1 MTARA
6 EEAGT
11 GVLIHSARLVTAGPD
26 GSLRDEPDAW
36 LLLRG
41 GSVQASGNGAGWR
54 DLVAPGDEVIDAREA
69 AGAGAVLT
77 PGLVDIHTHGGG
89 GHDAAGDAEDVD
101 AVLAAHARHGV
112 TRVVLSLVS
121 APIARLVAQ
130 ADRIGA
136 LMPERPGILGVHLE
150 GPFLDTAHCGAHDP
164 AALQSPTPEAL
175 DRLLGT
181 GVVRQMTLAPELEGG
196 LAAVR
201 RIVQAGAVAA
211 VGHTDADAGMT
222 RRAIEAGATLLTH
235 AFNAM
240 PPLHHRAPGP
250 VGVALADDRMTLEV
264 IADGHHL
271 DPVVVTMLLR
281 AAPGRVALVSDAMA
295 AAAAPDGTYAL
306 GAADVE
312 VRDGVARLRG
322 TEVLAGS
329 TLTLD
334 QAVRNVVGYGV
345 PLATAVAAATAV
357 PATAIG
363 RPDLGR
369 LGTGDPADV
378 VLWTADLVPQAVW
391 RTGVRTA

>member
-1 MTARA
+1 
-6 EEAGT
+6 
-11 GVLIHSARLVTAGPD
+11 
-26 GSLRDEPDAW
+26 
-36 LLLRG
+36 
-41 GSVQASGNGAGWR
+41 
-54 DLVAPGDEVIDAREA
+54 
-69 AGAGAVLT
+69 
-77 PGLVDIHTHGGG
+77 
-89 GHDAAGDAEDVD
+89 
-101 AVLAAHARHGV
+101 VLAAHARHGV

-130 ADRIGA
+130 AERIGA

-164 AALQSPTPEAL
+164 AALQPPTAEAL

-181 GVVRQMTLAPELEGG
+181 GVVRQMTLAPELDGG

-211 VGHTDADAGMT
+211 VGHTDADAGTT
-222 RRAIEAGATLLTH
+222 REAIEAGATLLTH

-250 VGVALADDRMTLEV
+250 VGVALADARMTLEV

-271 DPVVVTMLLR
+271 DPVVVTMLMR

-295 AAAAPDGTYAL
+295 AAAAPDGAYAL

-322 TEVLAGS
+322 TQVLAGS

-334 QAVRNVVGYGV
+334 QAVRNLVGYGV

-357 PATAIG
+357 PADVIG

-369 LGTGDPADV
+369 LGTWDPADV

-391 RTGVRTA
+391 RTGVRIA